1 MGRATRT
8 LVVVA
13 FTLVSCS
20 SQVVPAATPPTRS
33 VVLRLYATTATI
45 PLANELTNSYSQR
58 YPGVTFDMQSGD
70 YDAVVNEMM
79 AEDDAYVVSNHLP
92 ADSTLWAAPI
102 GQDGIA
108 VIVHPDNDIA
118 NLTTEQ
124 LRDIYQ
130 GRVSNWKTF
139 GGPDLPIDVISRE
152 DGSGTR
158 AEFERLVMG
167 DRRTTRSAVIV
178 PSSAAMVTAVGRSV
192 GAIGYVSMSYLTQN
206 VGSVAVDGTAPTL
219 ENVADNSYPL
229 RSTLFIIGKVEP
241 QNDFRAFVGWVQSPE
256 GQAVV
261 SREYAPVIKP

>member
-1 MGRATRT
+1 MGRAQRT

-20 SQVVPAATPPTRS
+20 SQLVPAATPTTRS
-33 VVLRLYATTATI
+33 VVLRLYATTAAI
-45 PLANELTNSYSQR
+45 PLANELTSSYSQR
-58 YPGVTFDMQSGD
+58 YPGVAFDVQSGD

-108 VIVHPDNDIA
+108 VIVHPNNGVA

-124 LRDIYQ
+124 LRAIYQ
-130 GRVSNWKTF
+130 GRVSNWAAV
-139 GGPDLPIDVISRE
+139 GGADLPIKVITRE

-167 DRRTTRSAVIV
+167 DRRTTRVAMIA
-178 PSSAAMVTAVGRSV
+178 PSSAAMVTAVSRSA
-192 GAIGYVSMSYLTQN
+192 GSIGYGSMSYLNQG
-206 VGSVAVDGTAPTL
+206 VGSVDVDGSAPTL
-219 ENVADNSYPL
+219 ENVAGNSYPL
-229 RSTLFIIGKVEP
+229 RSTLFIIGKQEP

-256 GQAVV
+256 GQADVA
-261 SREYAPVIKP
+261 REYAAMIQP

>member
-1 MGRATRT
+1 MGRTKRT

-20 SQVVPAATPPTRS
+20 SQVVPAATPTTRS
-33 VVLRLYATTATI
+33 VVLRLYATTAVI
-45 PLANELTNSYSQR
+45 PLANELTSSYSQR
-58 YPGVTFDMQSGD
+58 FPTTTFDVQTGNYAS
-70 YDAVVNEMM
+70 VVEQVMR
-79 AEDDAYVVSNHLP
+79 EDHAYFISNHLP

-108 VIVHPDNDIA
+108 VIVHPDNKIA

-130 GRVSNWKTF
+130 GRVASWQTL
-139 GGPDLPIDVISRE
+139 GGPARTIDVISRE

-167 DRRTTRSAVIV
+167 DRRTTRSAQIA
-178 PSSAAMVTAVGRSV
+178 PSSAAMVLSV
-192 GAIGYVSMSYLTQN
+192 SRGAGAIGYVSMSYLN
-206 VGSVAVDGTAPTL
+206 AGVRSVDVDGTAPTL
-219 ENVADNSYPL
+219 ENVVGNSYPL
-229 RSTLFIIGKVEP
+229 RSTIFIIGLTEP

-261 SREYAPVIKP
+261 ARDYAPIARP